1 MLSGGLVLLALV
13 AGVQAQG
20 CGRTPIAPNLN
31 NKGVRDINNDIVG
44 GVNAVPYSWPWQ
56 IVWCVG
62 TSPASCSLSC
72 GGSVVHNNWVI
83 TAGHCVYG
91 NTGNPGRYLVKA
103 GVFDYTDSSSPS
115 QSVAVSQI
123 FLHPQYSQTNAPV
136 NDIALIRLATP
147 LSYTNQVQPVCLPS
161 SDSTQTTPPSTG
173 WVTGWGT
180 TSSGGSLSRQLKQVN
195 VPFVSYTSCR
205 NSYGTAIND
214 NLMTCAGITGK
225 DSCQGDSGGPL
236 VALSG
241 NGSWFEYGIV
251 SFGQG
256 CAAPNYP
263 GVYARSQA
271 FCSWVAST
279 TNGDV
284 NCARPT

>member
-20 CGRTPIAPNLN
+20 PCGMTPIAPNLN
-31 NKGVRDINNDIVG
+31 NKGVRDINNEIVG

-56 IVWCVG
+56 VLWCVG
-62 TSPASCSLSC
+62 TNPSTCSLSC
-72 GGSVVHNNWVI
+72 GGSVIDRNWVI

-91 NTGNPGRYLVKA
+91 NLNAGSYSVKA
-103 GVFDYTDSSSPS
+103 GAFQYTESTA
-115 QSVAVSQI
+115 SVQQVRVSQI
-123 FLHPQYSQTNAPV
+123 YLHPNYGQTPV

-147 LSYTNQVQPVCLPS
+147 LSYTNQVQPVCLPTV
-161 SDSTQTTPPSTG
+161 DSTQTTPPSTA

-180 TSSGGSLSRQLKQVN
+180 TTSGGQVSPQLKQVN

-205 NSYGTAIND
+205 NSYGTSIND
-214 NLMTCAGITGK
+214 NLMTCAGIAGK
-225 DSCQGDSGGPL
+225 DSCQGDSGGPM
-236 VALSG
+236 VAQSN

-251 SFGQG
+251 SWGRG
-256 CAAPNYP
+256 CALAGYP
-263 GVYARSQA
+263 GVYARMSA
-271 FCSWVAST
+271 FCSWIQST